1 MSATFK
7 NVRESVPN
15 KWHVKEVDVKHCVLS
30 FFVTFFALLS
40 FTWMGSSSCPWPRAQ
55 LEVKI

>member
-40 FTWMGSSSCPWPRAQ
+40 FTWMGSSSCP
-55 LEVKI
+55 